1 MNIKKLVP
9 PLFFLFC
16 ASVFGQNPL
25 FVSDAAANAPEE
37 TTAVLSADPA
47 ALIGTTLANLI
58 GSYGAPKSVYPV
70 RGLASWQDDVV
81 FVYDQAEFFIYG
93 NRVWQIKL
101 RSAYGITEGDPRAQV
116 ALVFGEG
123 QPFDG
128 YSVFSLPSRVW
139 PLSLRINWDASARVA
154 AIYVYRSDF

>member
-1 MNIKKLVP
+1 MGMKKLFLP
-9 PLFFLFC
+9 PLFLFC
-16 ASVFGQNPL
+16 AAVFGQNL
-25 FVSDAAANAPEE
+25 RSDTPAE
-37 TTAVLSADPA
+37 DPS

-93 NRVWQIKL
+93 NRVWQLKL
-101 RSAYGITEGDPRAQV
+101 KSAYGINEGDPKAQALLV
-116 ALVFGEG
+116 AG
-123 QPFDG
+123 QGQSFDT
-128 YSVFSLPSRVW
+128 YSIFPLPSRVW
-139 PLSLRINWDASARVA
+139 PISLRINWDSSDRVS